1 MLNFTIP
8 LNMIKEKKTLIISFV
23 FLIVLLSSKNLKA
36 QQIPHYTQYLYN
48 MQIINPAHVGL
59 KSDLN
64 LSLLSRQQ
72 WAGVKGAPITN
83 TFSVSGRTLRRLGL
97 GFSVVNEKIGFTS
110 LNNVNLDAS
119 YSLPLSQKA
128 TISLGLKF
136 GIAMFDNNYSQA
148 ITSDN
153 DSYESFSGRH
163 PNVGFGIVYY
173 KSNYFISAS
182 IPYLLDTPVFKTAS
196 YLDSE
201 INLNYQNFFLTAG
214 AVFELSENVE
224 FKPSLIVKNNE
235 NLPITFDINS
245 NLVYRD
251 LVEGGISYRYENSL
265 SVIFAVLLNNKYR
278 VGYAYDHKFATFGD
292 NLSSHEIILT
302 VDLDLNRNSRWLE
315 TRKCPF

>member
-1 MLNFTIP
+1 
-8 LNMIKEKKTLIISFV
+8 
-23 FLIVLLSSKNLKA
+23 
-36 QQIPHYTQYLYN
+36 

-72 WAGVKGAPITN
+72 WAGVEGAPITN
-83 TFSVSGRTLRRLGL
+83 TFSVSGRTFNRLGI

-110 LNNVNLDAS
+110 LNNVNLDTS

-128 TISLGLKF
+128 TISLGLKV
-136 GIAMFDNNYSQA
+136 GIAMFDNNFSQA
-148 ITSDN
+148 IASDN

-163 PNVGFGIVYY
+163 PNVGFGVVYY
-173 KSNYFISAS
+173 KSNYFISVS

-196 YLDSE
+196 YLNSS
-201 INLNYQNFFLTAG
+201 INLNYQNFFVAAG
-214 AVFELSENVE
+214 AVFELSESVDY
-224 FKPSLIVKNNE
+224 KPSVIVKNNE
-235 NLPITFDINS
+235 NLPITFDVNS
-245 NLVYRD
+245 NFIYRN
-251 LVEGGISYRYENSL
+251 LIEAGVSYRYENSL
-265 SVIFAVLLNNKYR
+265 SAIFAVLLNNRYR
-278 VGYAYDHKFATFGD
+278 IGYAYDNKLATFGD